1 MAKLRPQNCGIH
13 LMNKDFPE
21 CKLTTVFT
29 LGIQVGLP
37 VQTVKTLIRLLIGP
51 ALFAYHFIKHLLV
64 EAVDLS
70 TFKMEEFI
78 SRKDEM
84 VLRYGG
90 NRNKNFLFISK
101 DQNIFLL
108 NAEFLQIKVLVQKNL
123 HYHNYT

>member
-1 MAKLRPQNCGIH
+1 
-13 LMNKDFPE
+13 MNKDFPE

-51 ALFAYHFIKHLLV
+51 ALFAYHFIKHLLI

-84 VLRYGG
+84 SYVMVGT
-90 NRNKNFLFISK
+90 
-101 DQNIFLL
+101 
-108 NAEFLQIKVLVQKNL
+108 EIKSFYSYQKIK
-123 HYHNYT
+123 TSSS